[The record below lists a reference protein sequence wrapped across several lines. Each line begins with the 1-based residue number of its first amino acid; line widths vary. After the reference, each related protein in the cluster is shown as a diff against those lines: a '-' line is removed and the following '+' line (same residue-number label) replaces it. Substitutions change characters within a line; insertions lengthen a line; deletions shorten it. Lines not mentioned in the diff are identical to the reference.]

1 MTKLKNFL
9 PYYLYFI
16 FFLPWLLF
24 VAPLSFPGREVIRIA
39 VARMGFKKSYLGV
52 MEEKNFPIGALDATE
67 LKSMDFGMAL
77 HDPNSHDGS
86 VTTYELMILN
96 NLVQRQKPE
105 LILEF
110 GTFDGR
116 TAMNFAA
123 NAPAAKVVTIDFAP
137 QPRVFD
143 GKPIAKNIE
152 CKFGDSTQFDITP
165 YRGKAEFIFVDGGH
179 DAPVA
184 TSDTL
189 KALEMVSSDGVIVWH
204 DYRDFKGVQEAI
216 AMAMQRKEPK
226 NFRFIRDTSMVVY
239 QPAGFV

>member
-24 VAPLSFPGREVIRIA
+24 IAPLSFRGREVVRIA
-39 VARMGFKKSYLGV
+39 ALRMGFNKSHLGLL
-52 MEEKNFPIGALDATE
+52 EEKDYPIRALDATE

-77 HDPNSHDGS
+77 HDPNSHDVS

-123 NAPAAKVVTIDFAP
+123 NAPAAKIITIDFAP
-137 QPRVFD
+137 QPRLFD
-143 GKPIAKNIE
+143 DKPVAANIE
-152 CKFGDSTQFDITP
+152 CQFGHSTKFDISA
-165 YRGKAEFIFVDGGH
+165 YRGKAEFIFIDGGH
-179 DAPVA
+179 DAPVV

-189 KALEMVSSDGVIVWH
+189 KALEMVSPDGVIVWH

-216 AMAMQRKEPK
+216 AVAVQREGDA
-226 NFRFIRDTSMVVY
+226 NFRFIRDTSMVAY
-239 QPAGFV
+239 QPAGFG